1 MSETKHTP
9 ELTAEQMRALQA
21 YASTHG
27 RTWKAQ
33 LNHEWMT
40 GTARGTLQQVRNTF
54 GPTWLVRFR
63 LPKEKP

>member
-1 MSETKHTP
+1 VPEKQ
-9 ELTAEQMRALQA
+9 ELTAEQLAALRN
-21 YASTHG
+21 YADTHG

-40 GTARGTLQQVRNTF
+40 GTSRGLLQQIRNSF
-54 GPTWLVRFR
+54 GPTWLVQFR